1 VASWLVAAGSE
12 RQVLAVVCGSGVG
25 GVLIELWSL
34 FVWLDIPFVS
44 SVVSAGFPFVVKWM
58 PFHRCGEGVLCL
70 GKLSAG
76 YVAMC
81 CVFPGWSIGFCRGN
95 FF

>member
-1 VASWLVAAGSE
+1 VAAGSE

-44 SVVSAGFPFVVKWM
+44 SVVSAGFPFVAQVEALPLLWQGSIV
-58 PFHRCGEGVLCL
+58 FCEAQCGICCHVLCV
-70 GKLSAG
+70 SW
-76 YVAMC
+76 VEH
-81 CVFPGWSIGFCRGN
+81 
-95 FF
+95 

>member
-1 VASWLVAAGSE
+1 M
-12 RQVLAVVCGSGVG
+12 
-25 GVLIELWSL
+25 
-34 FVWLDIPFVS
+34 S
-44 SVVSAGFPFVVKWM
+44 SVVSAGFLFVVKGR

-81 CVFPGWSIGFCRGN
+81 CAFLGRALDSVCWGIISSKMEELFILR
-95 FF
+95 